1 VPLQQDRGQRPLRF
15 SPHRS
20 DLTRDAPPTA
30 PQRAARE
37 RCIETPET
45 TMNQPGK
52 QDDHK
57 DSAADHLV
65 DAYEEMLKRTEEGIT
80 QARESAP
87 KLRHMLETVRDN
99 MVELGEL
106 TREEAHKIADYI
118 ERDIE
123 DAAAYIAETGEDLR
137 EWWRFDIELMEQR
150 LLDAFTSVADQTSL
164 QLGQWAQQAR
174 RASLYQAGQITGPGT
189 LICDQCG
196 AETHFTRSGR
206 IPPCA
211 DCGGL
216 AFRRADSKTAKGES
230 SDQAGSAS

>member
-1 VPLQQDRGQRPLRF
+1 MTQQ
-15 SPHRS
+15 
-20 DLTRDAPPTA
+20 
-30 PQRAARE
+30 
-37 RCIETPET
+37 
-45 TMNQPGK
+45 GK

-57 DSAADHLV
+57 ESVADHLV
-65 DAYEEMLKRTEEGIT
+65 DAYEEMLKRTEQGIE

-87 KLRHMLETVRDN
+87 KLRHMLEKARDS

-123 DAAAYIAETGEDLR
+123 DAAAYIADTGEDLR
-137 EWWRFDIELMEQR
+137 EWWRFDMELMERR

-216 AFRRADSKTAKGES
+216 AFRRPDRKPAKKDDSG
-230 SDQAGSAS
+230 QAGNTA